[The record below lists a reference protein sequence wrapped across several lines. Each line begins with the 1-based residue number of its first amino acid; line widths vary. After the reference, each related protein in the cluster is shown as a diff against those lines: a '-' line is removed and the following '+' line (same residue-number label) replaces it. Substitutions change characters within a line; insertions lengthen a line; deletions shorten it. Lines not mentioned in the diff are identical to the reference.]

1 MMEQEFKKVLE
12 DNNNKYKVLRN
23 SYDEKV
29 RIEADVR
36 QVLKLQVLKLQVS

>member
-1 MMEQEFKKVLE
+1 MEQEFKKVLE

-36 QVLKLQVLKLQVS
+36 QVLKLQVS